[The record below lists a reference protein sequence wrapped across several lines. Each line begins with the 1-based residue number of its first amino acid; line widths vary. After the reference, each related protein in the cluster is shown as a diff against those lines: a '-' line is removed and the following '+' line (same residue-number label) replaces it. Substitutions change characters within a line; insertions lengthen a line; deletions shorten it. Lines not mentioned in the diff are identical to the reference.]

1 MLERRHCSFIQII
14 EQSYRLFVTLVFGI
28 LVSFSDM
35 LSDSDINSAAEQVG
49 GAGRA
54 ILYIGLALVALIAV
68 MLLIVWLRWRVTWVS
83 AKDDVLL
90 YETGILFKRKVT
102 IPFAKIN
109 TIDMG
114 RNLFER
120 VCGVCRLKIDTGAIA
135 AGTKN
140 KSELDLVFSDS
151 EAETIRNYILSRSA
165 QDEGR
170 LRAAGGSALT
180 VQAEPKWTIRARF
193 GDFFLYGLTSSS
205 VWHLFIAFIGVVV
218 FLSQVSDR
226 VLNAIGSILMPYAET
241 AYDTVSRF
249 SLLVLLVDI
258 LIAFIAVAVVANI
271 WSILVACVK
280 FYGFR
285 VAREGDTVVVRYGLI
300 NLKNYTMPVRNIH
313 SIIVRQN
320 LLQQILGKCSVEM
333 VSVGYGDEKT
343 ENSLL
348 FPIIQRGKLDWLINE
363 VLPEYSLDVDIK
375 KCNKRSVRFM
385 VVRPIFWSLL
395 FFTAGAWAISLI
407 LDRYALLVIFLTML
421 MIYIIVTSVLN
432 YRNTGIGWNDRSI
445 VVSSG
450 GTRKAVYYIR
460 TDAVQSVAV
469 GQGPI
474 QRRHG
479 VGTYRIDYHA
489 PMMRSIA
496 MAAHLP
502 DVTWVGDIAEAVD
515 RAKVF

>member
-1 MLERRHCSFIQII
+1 MLERRHCSFLQII
-14 EQSYRLFVTLVFGI
+14 EQSYRLFMTLVFGV

-35 LSDSDINSAAEQVG
+35 LSDSEINSAAQHVG
-49 GAGRA
+49 GAGKA
-54 ILYIGLALVALIAV
+54 ILYIGLALIALIAV
-68 MLLIVWLRWRVTWVS
+68 MLLIVWLRWKVTWVS
-83 AKDDVLL
+83 AQDDVLL

-102 IPFAKIN
+102 IPFSKIN

-120 VCGVCRLKIDTGAIA
+120 VCGACRLKIDTGAIT
-135 AGTKN
+135 GGSDRQ
-140 KSELDLVFSDS
+140 SELDLVFSDS
-151 EAETIRNYILSRSA
+151 EAEKIRSYILSRNA
-165 QDEGR
+165 RDEGT
-170 LRAAGGSALT
+170 LRSIGSSSLT
-180 VQAEPKWTIRARF
+180 VQAEPKWTVRARF

-205 VWHLFIAFIGVVV
+205 VWQLFVVFIGVIV

-226 VLNAIGSILMPYAET
+226 VLEQIGQIIMPYAES
-241 AYDTVSRF
+241 AYNTVSRF
-249 SLLVLLVDI
+249 SLLVLIIDV
-258 LIAFIAVAVVANI
+258 LIAFIAIAVIANI

-313 SIIVRQN
+313 SVIVRQN

-348 FPIIQRGKLDWLINE
+348 FPIIQRSKLDWLIQE
-363 VLPEYSLDVDIK
+363 VLPEYSLDVDLK
-375 KCNKRSVRFM
+375 KCNRRSVRFI
-385 VVRPIFWSLL
+385 VLRPIFWSAL
-395 FFTAGAWAISLI
+395 FFSAGAWLVSLI
-407 LDRYALLVIFLTML
+407 LDQYALLVIFLSLL
-421 MIYIIVTSVLN
+421 MIYIILTSILN
-432 YRNTGIGWNDRSI
+432 YKNTGIGWNDNSV

-450 GTRKAVYYIR
+450 GMRKAVYYIR

-469 GQGPI
+469 GTGPI

-502 DVTWVGDIAEAVD
+502 DVTWVSDIADAVD
-515 RAKVF
+515 RAKTF